1 MPSLLS
7 NCCLRRVVAGEG
19 TSGRLGWLDATQGRS
34 GPARAAPPGTWS
46 RETIV
51 AAMRDWARLTAS
63 PPRSYEWAPATGRAL
78 GRLGRGRVRWER
90 EHPRWPS
97 GGTVVHH
104 FGSFGAGLEA
114 AGFPVPPHPELP
126 AHEAA
131 AAARRLASK
140 GLSTK
145 AIAVELGVAWATAD
159 GYLRGGDCPAC
170 GRPKAKPT
178 SRTCPSC
185 RASLRAV
192 PPRSRDEIVELLAAW
207 RRETGSAP
215 QSADWRPG
223 GHPKWDREQHAGRE
237 ARQSPGRSV
246 AAGHAR
252 SPRPASGPGANGPDG
267 RTTDRR
273 RAQGLGRRQRP
284 RPDPEAVASGGPRPV
299 RHHNPPPLRQL
310 GRRPRRGRVRY
321 AIPIGARGLP

>member
-1 MPSLLS
+1 
-7 NCCLRRVVAGEG
+7 
-19 TSGRLGWLDATQGRS
+19 
-34 GPARAAPPGTWS
+34 
-46 RETIV
+46 V
-51 AAMRDWARLTAS
+51 AAMRDWARLTAG

-78 GRLGRGRVRWER
+78 GRLGPGPVRWER

-97 GGTVVHH
+97 TGAVVHH

-114 AGFPVPPHPELP
+114 AGFHVPPRPELP

-185 RASLRAV
+185 RASLRAG

-207 RRETGSAP
+207 RRETGAP

-223 GHPKWDREQHAGRE
+223 GHPKWDREQPRWPGGQADARAFGGRWTRALAAAGVGPGRE
-237 ARQSPGRSV
+237 RTRWTDKRIV
-246 AAGHAR
+246 AALKDWADANGHAPTQKQWQAAGGVPSATTIRRHFGSWADALDAAGCDTR
-252 SPRPASGPGANGPDG
+252 SP
-267 RTTDRR
+267 
-273 RAQGLGRRQRP
+273 
-284 RPDPEAVASGGPRPV
+284 
-299 RHHNPPPLRQL
+299 
-310 GRRPRRGRVRY
+310 
-321 AIPIGARGLP
+321 